1 MAPSP
6 ADWRSVAP
14 GAPGN
19 PPGSPP
25 LCWAVVSPSQTD
37 WAGEGGQ
44 VSTGLVF
51 LISVLLAAIKIM
63 PGMMAAVDC
72 VLLVGPGGGQEGP
85 DHSVGG

>member
-6 ADWRSVAP
+6 ADWCDVAP
-14 GAPGN
+14 GAPGT

-25 LCWAVVSPSQTD
+25 LCWSAVSPSQTD
-37 WAGEGGQ
+37 WAGQKGEIP
-44 VSTGLVF
+44 TGLVF

-63 PGMMAAVDC
+63 PGMRAAADC
-72 VLLVGPGGGQEGP
+72 VLVVGPGGP